1 MTKLDLKSLIV
12 SDDFDPND
20 ETEVLQRV
28 DVRKPKKQEY
38 VRVHTSPEM
47 CITIAAVITEENQ
60 ETYLVPPDMR
70 VNVANEY
77 VVIRLH
83 VAMNRD
89 GEVFLWPLKLQAVGA
104 RPNPWT
110 ESMARAIATAKQDW
124 VRVSANMAG
133 QRYNIQVANNQQIG
147 NPWRENLSMEDLVSS
162 AFEGR
167 VIDTDDHP
175 VIRKLRGEV

>member
-28 DVRKPKKQEY
+28 AVRKLMRQEY
-38 VRVHTSPEM
+38 GRVHASPEM
-47 CITIAAVITEENQ
+47 RISIAAVITEENQ
-60 ETYLVPPDMR
+60 EMYLVPPDMR

-77 VVIRLH
+77 AVFRLH

-89 GEVFLWPLKLQAVGA
+89 GEVFLWPLKLPAAGA

-110 ESMARAIATAKQDW
+110 ESMTLAIETAKKSW

-133 QRYNIQVANNQQIG
+133 QRYTIQLANNQQIG
-147 NPWRENLSMEDLVSS
+147 NPWRASLSMEELVNS

-175 VIRKLRGEV
+175 VIRRLRGEV

>member
-20 ETEVLQRV
+20 DAYVLQRISV
-28 DVRKPKKQEY
+28 DKPPKQAY
-38 VRVHTSPEM
+38 VRVHPSPEM
-47 CITIAAVITEENQ
+47 RITIAAIITEENR
-60 ETYLVPPDMR
+60 EMYLVPPDMR
-70 VNVANEY
+70 VNVAGEY
-77 VVIRLH
+77 AVFRLN
-83 VAMNRD
+83 VAMDRE
-89 GEVFLWPLKLQAVGA
+89 GAIFLWPLKLPAAGA

-110 ESMARAIATAKQDW
+110 ESMALAIETAKKSW